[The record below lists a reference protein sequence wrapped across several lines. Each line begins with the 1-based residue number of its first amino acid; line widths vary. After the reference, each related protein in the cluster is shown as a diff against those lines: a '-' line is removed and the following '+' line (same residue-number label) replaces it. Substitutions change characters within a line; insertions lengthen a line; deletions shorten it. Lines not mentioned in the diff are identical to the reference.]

1 MYDHKSHFGQQ
12 PHFGHFY
19 KCMSIHFARI
29 WSYKNDHTI
38 ARLYHLKCGQ
48 ENVIKHSA
56 FCGSANGG
64 CCISG
69 KGVMRN
75 ERAFWKVKCLQ
86 RQAFCFLKCPQY
98 FFFSV
103 IPNWY
108 LLGIMIKKV
117 RNVSHLHHATPLCR
131 GHSPNNGLAAN
142 CPTHNLP
149 PQTLMYIF
157 LIYTQRCFM
166 SWSWHCCGFSGS
178 TEQQSSSSKSNPF
191 DHKQYK

>member
-1 MYDHKSHFGQQ
+1 
-12 PHFGHFY
+12 
-19 KCMSIHFARI
+19 MSIHFARI
-29 WSYKNDHTI
+29 WSYKNDHTV
-38 ARLYHLKCGQ
+38 ARLYHIKCGQ

-56 FCGSANGG
+56 FCGSANG
-64 CCISG
+64 ISG

-75 ERAFWKVKCLQ
+75 ERAFWNVKCLQ
-86 RQAFCFLKCPQY
+86 RAGILLFEMPAVLLFCCDTHVVPLRY
-98 FFFSV
+98 HD
-103 IPNWY
+103 
-108 LLGIMIKKV
+108 KKV
-117 RNVSHLHHATPLCR
+117 RNVSHLHHATPLCG
-131 GHSPNNGLAAN
+131 GHSPNNGPSAN

-157 LIYTQRCFM
+157 LIYTQRCFV